1 MNTAMFGILNITEST
16 LSYHVYTTNEKKT
29 VDSKVSYDLES
40 VKLFDT
46 LDILKA

>member
-1 MNTAMFGILNITEST
+1 MSETT
-16 LSYHVYTTNEKKT
+16 LSYHVYTTNDKKT
-29 VDSKVSYDLES
+29 VNSKVEYDLET